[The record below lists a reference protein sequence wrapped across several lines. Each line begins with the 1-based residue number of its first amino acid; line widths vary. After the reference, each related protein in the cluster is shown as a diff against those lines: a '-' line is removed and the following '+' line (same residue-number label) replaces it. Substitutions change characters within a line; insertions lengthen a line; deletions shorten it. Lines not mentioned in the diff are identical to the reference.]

1 MERISLSNSAFEG
14 DNNAYLFADGAETVL
29 IDTGDWMETT
39 REQLEA
45 AFDERGLGL
54 ADVDRIF
61 LTHWHGD
68 HTGLAGTIQ
77 AESGAEVCVHAAD
90 AALVAGDEDAWAEL
104 HELQER
110 YFEQWGMPEDK
121 RAVLL
126 EFMADGEATTE
137 SPSVTSFEDGDSF
150 SVNGTEL
157 EVVHASGHAAGLCM
171 FELSGD
177 GGDAPREVVSG
188 DALLPV
194 YTPNVGGADVR
205 VDNPLEKYLRALRRI
220 VDADYDRAWPGHRD
234 PIDDPADRAQYIID
248 HHEERSW
255 RVLDALDRKG
265 PCDTWTVSDDLFGD
279 LESIHILHGPG
290 ESYAHLEHL
299 ERAGTVVRDG
309 ATYRLAADVA
319 DELAAM
325 DEKRWEL
332 EY

>member
-1 MERISLSNSAFEG
+1 MDRISLSNSAFEG
-14 DNNAYLFADGAETVL
+14 DNNAYLFADGRETVL

-45 AFDERGLGL
+45 AFDERGLAF

-68 HTGLAGTIQ
+68 HTGLAGVIQ
-77 AESGAEVCVHAAD
+77 AESGAEVYAHEAD
-90 AALVAGDEDAWAEL
+90 APLIEGDEDAWESM
-104 HELQER
+104 HDLQHR
-110 YFEQWGMPEDK
+110 YFDEWGMPEEK
-121 RAVLL
+121 QAVLK
-126 EFMADGEATTE
+126 ERMASAGGANE
-137 SPSVTSFEDGDSF
+137 SPTVTSFEDGDRF
-150 SVNGTEL
+150 SLEGYDHDL
-157 EVVHASGHAAGLCM
+157 EVVHTSGHAAGLSM
-171 FELSGD
+171 FETTLD
-177 GGDAPREVVSG
+177 GRREVVSG

-205 VDNPLEKYLRALRRI
+205 VDQPLEKYLRALQGI

-234 PIDDPADRAQYIID
+234 PIDDPAGRAQYIID
-248 HHEERSW
+248 HHEERAF

-265 PCDTWTVSDDLFGD
+265 PCDTWTVSADLFGE

-299 ERAGTVVRDG
+299 ERAGTVVREGDE
-309 ATYRLAADVA
+309 YRLADGVS
-319 DELAAM
+319 EVLAAK
-325 DEKRWEL
+325 DEERWTL